1 MTELQPV
8 KPEKLLR
15 VLKRLGY
22 VLVHVKG
29 SHHIF
34 KNTEGKR
41 IAIPIHA
48 GKLIGKG
55 LLLEIIKEDLQ
66 LTKEEFYKLI

>member
-15 VLKRLGY
+15 VLKKLGY
-22 VLVHVKG
+22 ELVHVRG

-34 KNTEGKR
+34 KNAEGKR
-41 IAIPIHA
+41 ITIPIHS

-66 LTKEEFYKLI
+66 LTKEEFYKLL